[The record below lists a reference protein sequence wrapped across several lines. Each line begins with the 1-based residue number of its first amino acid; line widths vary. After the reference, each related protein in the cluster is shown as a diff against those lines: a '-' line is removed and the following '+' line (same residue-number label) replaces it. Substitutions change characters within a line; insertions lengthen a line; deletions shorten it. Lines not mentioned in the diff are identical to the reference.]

1 VDGVTMGCSAKR
13 PVRQILEFQRGR
25 FGGYLAYDTGRSYRL
40 IYKVLDRQRIIL
52 MVVVGDRRRAYGKD

>member
-1 VDGVTMGCSAKR
+1 
-13 PVRQILEFQRGR
+13 LEFQRGR

-52 MVVVGDRRRAYGKD
+52 MVVVGDRRRAYGKDWIFNTRTT